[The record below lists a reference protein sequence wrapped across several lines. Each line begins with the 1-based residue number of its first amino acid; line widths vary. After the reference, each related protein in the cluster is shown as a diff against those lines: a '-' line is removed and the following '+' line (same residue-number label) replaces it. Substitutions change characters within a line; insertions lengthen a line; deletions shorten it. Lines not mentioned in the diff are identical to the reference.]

1 MICTLGASLAA
12 ALYKVLFKVAL
23 GDGGLG
29 AVNLHLFFLAI
40 LNLLL
45 FWPVVVALLETGEET
60 IAWATVPWGFVLG
73 SAGLSLLFNL
83 LVNVGVAVT
92 YPLLVSL
99 GTVLG
104 IPLNAAVDSITGMGQ
119 FPPEK
124 IAGCVLV
131 TLGFVLLILPRP
143 QGRSRCREL
152 CFQSPSRRRLV

>member
-1 MICTLGASLAA
+1 MCTLGASLAA

-29 AVNLHLFFLAI
+29 AVNVHLFFLALI
-40 LNLLL
+40 NMLL
-45 FWPVVVALLETGEET
+45 FWPAVVALLETNAESVV
-60 IAWATVPWGFVLG
+60 WATVPWGFVMG
-73 SAGLSLLFNL
+73 SAALSLLFNL

-104 IPLNAAVDSITGMGQ
+104 IPLNAVVDSLTGMGS
-119 FPPEK
+119 FPGEK

-131 TLGFVLLILPRP
+131 TLGFVLLVLPRP
-143 QGRSRCREL
+143 QGTIRCSRPCRG
-152 CFQSPSRRRLV
+152 R